1 VGLTSMH
8 LPLRKLVFAGLAVVG
23 VAALPAQ
30 TPQVKPGL
38 PQTILLNAY
47 ADNWC
52 VIFINGKLVATDSID
67 FLPHNQI
74 SVRILPEYPMTI
86 AVLAKDNADPNTGLE
101 YGNKI
106 GDGGFALKLGD
117 GTVSS
122 SSWKAKSFFRGPL
135 NGNIASP
142 RVETTPIPA
151 NWFAVDF
158 DDSAWSNATEYASDR
173 VKPDGD
179 YVATDFT
186 NAKFIWTS
194 DLDLDNTVIFRT
206 RVAAP
211 AGWTKAWNT
220 TPELDISKLPGELGA
235 LVSTTTVATGTSDG
249 TGQFTN
255 LSARAQVGTADGVL
269 VPGLVI
275 GGATPRRVLVRAIGP
290 ALGAFGVTGFLADP
304 TLTVFRGTTTL
315 ASNDN
320 WQEQTTTGG
329 ATVVSTTAVEVGAFA
344 LPAGSKD
351 SALVLT
357 LEPGAYTFRVAG
369 AGGTTGVALVE
380 IYALP

>member
-1 VGLTSMH
+1 MYSFPVRRFILALAFIAASA
-8 LPLRKLVFAGLAVVG
+8 LR
-23 VAALPAQ
+23 AQ
-30 TPQVKPGL
+30 TVQIKPGI
-38 PQTILLNAY
+38 PQTITLNAY

-52 VIFINGKLVATDSID
+52 VIFINGKIAAVDSID
-67 FLPHNQI
+67 FLPHNQV

-106 GDGGFALKLGD
+106 GDAGFILKLGD
-117 GTVSS
+117 GTVTNAT
-122 SSWKAKSFFRGPL
+122 WKAKSFFRGPL
-135 NGNIASP
+135 NGDIANP

-158 DDSAWSNATEYASDR
+158 DDSTWSAATEYTSDR

-206 RVAAP
+206 KIAAP
-211 AGWTKAWNT
+211 AGWVKSWNT
-220 TPELDISKLPGELGA
+220 TPDLDISKLPTELGGTTI
-235 LVSTTTVATGTSDG
+235 VSNGTGTG
-249 TGQFTN
+249 LAN

-275 GGATPRRVLVRAIGP
+275 GGSTAQRVLVRAVGP
-290 ALGAFGVTGFLADP
+290 TLSAFGVTGFLVDP
-304 TLTVFRGTTTL
+304 VLTVFRGSTPL
-315 ASNDN
+315 ALNDN
-320 WQEQTTTGG
+320 WQDQSAGPSV
-329 ATVVSTTAVEVGAFA
+329 AAAAVEAGAFA
-344 LPAGSKD
+344 LPNGSKD
-351 SALVLT
+351 SAVVLT
-357 LEPGAYTFRVAG
+357 LQPGAYTFRVAG
-369 AGGTTGVALVE
+369 AGGATGIALVE
-380 IYALP
+380 VYALP